1 LRINDEER
9 RKSVKKSCTAI
20 LTIGVLLM
28 LLACSS
34 AVVGTGAAQNE
45 AASGPVNAQ
54 HPQLSDQDKL
64 RPCFEC
70 HKDITP
76 QIYTQWNNSAH
87 GIGNVK
93 CYQCH
98 GTYEDM
104 YKVPA
109 VSNCSMCHA
118 AEAEDYGDETPCWNC
133 HLSHTFKGH

>member
-1 LRINDEER
+1 MTRLF
-9 RKSVKKSCTAI
+9 S
-20 LTIGVLLM
+20 VLLAAGLLSM
-28 LLACSS
+28 LLACSTIAGDKGGES
-34 AVVGTGAAQNE
+34 KPTATPERSE
-45 AASGPVNAQ
+45 AGPVKAQ
-54 HPQLSDQDKL
+54 HPPISEQDKL

-70 HKDITP
+70 HKDVTP
-76 QIYTQWNNSAH
+76 QIYTQWYDSAH

-118 AEAEDYGDETPCWNC
+118 AEAEDYGDEKPCWNC
-133 HLSHTFKGH
+133 HLNHTFKGH

>member
-1 LRINDEER
+1 MIRLC
-9 RKSVKKSCTAI
+9 SVI
-20 LTIGVLLM
+20 LTGGVLSM
-28 LLACSS
+28 LLACSTIAGDKEGETKGAMS
-34 AVVGTGAAQNE
+34 TTKAITG
-45 AASGPVNAQ
+45 PIKAQ
-54 HPQLSDQDKL
+54 HPPLSEQDKL

-70 HKDITP
+70 HKDVTP
-76 QIYTQWNNSAH
+76 QIYTQWYNSAH

-98 GTYEDM
+98 GTYENM

-133 HLSHTFKGH
+133 HLNHTFKGH

>member
-1 LRINDEER
+1 
-9 RKSVKKSCTAI
+9 
-20 LTIGVLLM
+20 M
-28 LLACSS
+28 LVASS
-34 AVVGTGAAQNE
+34 AISGGKDC
-45 AASGPVNAQ
+45 ASENGMTSDSTPSDVSVAAQ
-54 HPQLSDQDKL
+54 HPPLSEQEKL

-70 HKDITP
+70 HKDVTP
-76 QIYTQWNNSAH
+76 QIYTEWYNSSH

-118 AEAEDYGDETPCWNC
+118 REAQDYGDETPCWNC
-133 HLSHTFKGH
+133 HLNHTFKGH

>member
-1 LRINDEER
+1 VNRLF
-9 RKSVKKSCTAI
+9 SVLLAA
-20 LTIGVLLM
+20 GVLSI
-28 LLACSS
+28 LLACSTIAGDKGS
-34 AVVGTGAAQNE
+34 ETKASTTPERSKTGQIK
-45 AASGPVNAQ
+45 AQ
-54 HPQLSDQDKL
+54 HPPLSEQDKL

-70 HKDITP
+70 HKDVTP
-76 QIYTQWNNSAH
+76 QIYTQWYNSAH

-118 AEAEDYGDETPCWNC
+118 AEAQDYGDETPCWNC
-133 HLSHTFKGH
+133 HLNHTFKGH